1 MPSRFPRQPS
11 ARRSLRAVRLAL
23 LVVLL
28 LAAGAPPIVNA
39 DHGGA
44 KLGSLVDCQAPRIPP
59 RCVSVGDDP
68 RHLVYIDPSVPAP
81 LAESIRRAMR
91 DAYRGLELKLIEVD
105 RVTRRTDV
113 IVRAADYGLNGAAGW
128 VVCPAGAPRGRN
140 AEGDRWCRHQEMY
153 FNLNPSYAAYLA
165 DDDSRTHL
173 ACHEIGH
180 TIGLR
185 HWGNPPA
192 SHGPQAATCMNWN
205 TPDGP
210 TRLHRFDRDHIN
222 AYYAPLSS
230 PPASAPPRFCASEF

>member
-1 MPSRFPRQPS
+1 MPSRYPALMPGHG
-11 ARRSLRAVRLAL
+11 SLRAGRLAL
-23 LVVLL
+23 LVTVL
-28 LAAGAPPIVNA
+28 LAAGAPAVVTA

-59 RCVSVGDDP
+59 RCVSVGDDA
-68 RHLVYIDPSVPAP
+68 RHHVYIHPSVPGP

-91 DAYRGLELKLIEVD
+91 EAYRGLELRLVEVD
-105 RVTRRTDV
+105 RLTGRTDV

-128 VVCPAGAPRGRN
+128 VVCPADAPRGRN
-140 AEGDRWCRHQEMY
+140 AEGDRWCRGQEMY
-153 FNLNPSYAAYLA
+153 FNLNPRYAAYLA

-173 ACHEIGH
+173 ACHELGH

-192 SHGPQAATCMNWN
+192 SDGPAAATCMNWN

-222 AYYAPLSS
+222 AYYAPQ
-230 PPASAPPRFCASEF
+230 AAPPSRFCASEF

>member
-1 MPSRFPRQPS
+1 
-11 ARRSLRAVRLAL
+11 LLIAV
-23 LVVLL
+23 L
-28 LAAGAPPIVNA
+28 LAAGAPAIVNA

-59 RCVSVGDDP
+59 RCVSVGDDA
-68 RHLVYIDPSVPAP
+68 RHLVYIDASVPAP
-81 LAESIRRAMR
+81 LAKSIRRAMR
-91 DAYRGLELKLIEVD
+91 EAYRGLELQLVEVV
-105 RVTRRTDV
+105 RVTGRTDV

-128 VVCPAGAPRGRN
+128 VVCPADAPRGRN

-153 FNLNPSYAAYLA
+153 FNLNPRYAAYLA

-173 ACHEIGH
+173 ACHELGH

-185 HWGNPPA
+185 HWGNPPV
-192 SHGPQAATCMNWN
+192 SEGPAAATCMNWN

-222 AYYAPLSS
+222 AYYASPA
-230 PPASAPPRFCASEF
+230 PPARPARMCASEF